1 MLKDDDVWS
10 LSLDDEQKKV
20 FKKLYGREWD
30 AERFAKYLAQSLDD
44 MIFRKLASTNLND
57 LDVSTKRGRKM

>member
-20 FKKLYGREWD
+20 FKKLYEREWN
-30 AERFAKYLAQSLDD
+30 AGRFAEYLAQSLDD